1 MYKLRTTGIYGHD
14 HCLLHL
20 TCPRPTQSS
29 LTSNI
34 RFPYSTGNS
43 PVLQLLN
50 KLVPLVLV
58 VSILQNNVKS
68 VDDTYKRSVNTLL
81 EQCFFGTHRRQTT
94 LDARSFAEWL
104 RHHISLWPSGKRK
117 DIPSSKQGLQVS
129 WLTRDVTKNGQ
140 KDLIYSQ
147 YL

>member
-1 MYKLRTTGIYGHD
+1 M
-14 HCLLHL
+14 HL

-68 VDDTYKRSVNTLL
+68 VDDT
-81 EQCFFGTHRRQTT
+81 
-94 LDARSFAEWL
+94 
-104 RHHISLWPSGKRK
+104 
-117 DIPSSKQGLQVS
+117 
-129 WLTRDVTKNGQ
+129 RDVTKNGQ
-140 KDLIYSQ
+140 KDVDKEIGTTSSLKEDTKRRQ
-147 YL
+147 DDCQNDLEDV